1 MLFMC
6 WARFLEHG
14 QSAKLSIFG
23 TATILRTLTK
33 PRTNPKQ
40 MKLPSTSLAQTASLI
55 CSPGLTATITR
66 VAGDDAFLL
75 GMNAV
80 VTGGEGADTFTLLDR
95 YVSTEIT
102 DFDPDEDVIAI
113 TLPPGYAGAGDI
125 TLRANANDTTPL
137 QVDGLS
143 YATLS
148 GTLTDTTGIVT
159 LTSP

>member
-1 MLFMC
+1 
-6 WARFLEHG
+6 
-14 QSAKLSIFG
+14 
-23 TATILRTLTK
+23 
-33 PRTNPKQ
+33 
-40 MKLPSTSLAQTASLI
+40 
-55 CSPGLTATITR
+55 
-66 VAGDDAFLL
+66 
-75 GMNAV
+75 MNAV